1 MNEDGDN
8 DIMNINDISVVI
20 KNKKKQRASK
30 MQMFIEYRN
39 NTKENNMQIKMDNII
54 SDYQEIKMGNQ
65 IMVDEDIS
73 L

>member
-30 MQMFIEYRN
+30 M
-39 NTKENNMQIKMDNII
+39 
-54 SDYQEIKMGNQ
+54 
-65 IMVDEDIS
+65 
-73 L
+73 